1 MSTGKPQKEL
11 EIYVRLWLK
20 IRAFYFCCET
30 HSTDKSI
37 MFSRAVMED
46 LDISALLSCTL
57 ALLRL
62 GDDPLSALKTRAALE
77 NTNKYQLYSLL

>member
-1 MSTGKPQKEL
+1 MSTGKPQF

-20 IRAFYFCCET
+20 IRAFYFWCET

-57 ALLRL
+57 ALLGL

-77 NTNKYQLYSLL
+77 NTNKYKLHSLL